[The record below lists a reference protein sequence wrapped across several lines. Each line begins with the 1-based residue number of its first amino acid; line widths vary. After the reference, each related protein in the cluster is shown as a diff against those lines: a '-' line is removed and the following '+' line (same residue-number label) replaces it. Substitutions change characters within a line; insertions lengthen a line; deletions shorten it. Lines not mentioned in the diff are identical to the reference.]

1 MVGDI
6 VRIHKE
12 ELVPCDILIMKT
24 SDAENRAFVETKGLD
39 GETNLKLKQSFLANR
54 HGNMVI

>member
-1 MVGDI
+1 MMVGDI

-39 GETNLKLKQSFLANR
+39 G
-54 HGNMVI
+54 